1 MVDITDPR
9 NLKRDIEQEAYRYY
23 EQLSGVPLARRQ
35 DGSFQ
40 SQGHNDQ
47 IDAFRHAYTSGRVT
61 QIALGQQWLARR
73 FGNDAEIG
81 AAHPNDPYEH
91 RMDLW
96 NNEAGRRI
104 GDRTSGTDELAR
116 ETFAEL
122 QRGGLV
128 TGLADDRLRQL
139 FPDDPRLRLPVGN
152 PQRDLVDQQ
161 DVDRINRDVGRVQD
175 QSRDVFPQQHPDRAY
190 FDALRGQL
198 PAAVSD
204 TKVAEALLVAKTAG
218 MERVDQFGSAMLR
231 DGQIFMVGKTPGFH
245 ARLDAN
251 APAPD
256 MQQSVYQTDQHN
268 LTRAY
273 ENQAQSQPQQAQ
285 TYSPAR

>member
-1 MVDITDPR
+1 VDITDPGK
-9 NLKRDIEQEAYRYY
+9 LKREIEQEAYRYY
-23 EQLSGVPLARRQ
+23 EQLSGVALARRQ

-40 SQGHNDQ
+40 SQGHNDE
-47 IDAFRHAYTSGRVT
+47 IDPSAMPTPAGASPRSRWASNGWHGASATT
-61 QIALGQQWLARR
+61 RR
-73 FGNDAEIG
+73 SG

-104 GDRTSGTDELAR
+104 GERTSGSDALAR
-116 ETFAEL
+116 EVFAEL
-122 QRGGLV
+122 RRGGLV

-139 FPDDPRLRLPVGN
+139 FPDDPRLRLPAGN

-161 DVDRINRDVGRVQD
+161 DVDRINRDIGRMQD
-175 QSRDVFPQQHPDRAY
+175 QSCDVFPRQHPDRAY

-198 PAAVSD
+198 PATVSD
-204 TKVAEALLVAKTAG
+204 TKVAEALLAAKMAG

-231 DGQIFMVGKTPGFH
+231 DGRIFMVGKTPGFH
-245 ARLDAN
+245 ARLDAD

-256 MQQSVYQTDQHN
+256 MRQSVYRTDQHN

>member
-40 SQGHNDQ
+40 SQGHNDE

-61 QIALGQQWLARR
+61 QVALGQQWLARR

-104 GDRTSGTDELAR
+104 GDRTSGSDALAR
-116 ETFAEL
+116 EVFAEL

-175 QSRDVFPQQHPDRAY
+175 QSREVFPKQHPDRAY

-198 PAAVSD
+198 PATVSD
-204 TKVAEALLVAKTAG
+204 TKVAEALLAAKTAG
-218 MERVDQFGSAMLR
+218 IERVDQFGSAMLR
-231 DGQIFMVGKTPGFH
+231 DGQIFMIGKTPGFH
-245 ARLDAN
+245 ARLDAD

-256 MQQSVYQTDQHN
+256 MRQSVYQTDQHN

-273 ENQAQSQPQQAQ
+273 ENQAQSQPPQTQ

>member
-1 MVDITDPR
+1 MVEITDPR

-23 EQLSGVPLARRQ
+23 EQLSGVPLARRP

-61 QIALGQQWLARR
+61 QIALGQQWLARS

-104 GDRTSGTDELAR
+104 GDRTSGSDALAR
-116 ETFAEL
+116 EAFAEL

-128 TGLADDRLRQL
+128 TGLADHRLRQL
-139 FPDDPRLRLPVGN
+139 FPDDPRLRLPVGA

-161 DVDRINRDVGRVQD
+161 DVDRINRDVSRLQN
-175 QSRDVFPQQHPDRAY
+175 QSREVFPQQHPDRGY
-190 FDALRGQL
+190 FDVLRGQL
-198 PAAVSD
+198 PAVVSD
-204 TKVAEALLVAKTAG
+204 TKVAEALLVAKMAG
-218 MERVDQFGSAMLR
+218 MERPDQFGSAMLR

-273 ENQAQSQPQQAQ
+273 ENQAQSQPQPTQ
-285 TYSPAR
+285 TYGQGR

>member
-1 MVDITDPR
+1 MVDIPDPR
-9 NLKRDIEQEAYRYY
+9 DLKRDIEQEAYRYY
-23 EQLSGVPLARRQ
+23 EQLSGVALARRP

-40 SQGHNDQ
+40 SQGHNDA

-61 QIALGQQWLARR
+61 QIALGQQWFARR
-73 FGNDAEIG
+73 YGDDAEIG
-81 AAHPNDPYEH
+81 PAHPNDPYEH

-104 GDRTSGTDELAR
+104 GDRTSGSDALAR

-139 FPDDPRLRLPVGN
+139 FPDDPKLRLPVGN

-161 DVDRINRDVGRVQD
+161 DVDRINRDVSRVQD
-175 QSRDVFPQQHPDRAY
+175 QSRDVFPRQHPDRAY

-198 PAAVSD
+198 PASVSD
-204 TKVAEALLVAKTAG
+204 TKVAEALLAAKTAG
-218 MERVDQFGSAMLR
+218 IERVDQFGSAMLR

-285 TYSPAR
+285 PYSPSR

>member
-1 MVDITDPR
+1 MDITDPGKS
-9 NLKRDIEQEAYRYY
+9 KREIEQEAYRYY
-23 EQLSGVPLARRQ
+23 EQLSGVALARRQ

-61 QIALGQQWLARR
+61 QVALGQQWLARH

-81 AAHPNDPYEH
+81 AAHPNDPYEL

-104 GDRTSGTDELAR
+104 GDRTSGSDALAR
-116 ETFAEL
+116 EVFAEL

-139 FPDDPRLRLPVGN
+139 FPDDPRLHLPVGN

-175 QSRDVFPQQHPDRAY
+175 QSRDVFPLQHPDRAY
-190 FDALRGQL
+190 FDAVRGQL
-198 PAAVSD
+198 PTAVSD
-204 TKVAEALLVAKTAG
+204 TKVAEALLVVKTAG
-218 MERVDQFGSAMLR
+218 MERADQFGSAMLR